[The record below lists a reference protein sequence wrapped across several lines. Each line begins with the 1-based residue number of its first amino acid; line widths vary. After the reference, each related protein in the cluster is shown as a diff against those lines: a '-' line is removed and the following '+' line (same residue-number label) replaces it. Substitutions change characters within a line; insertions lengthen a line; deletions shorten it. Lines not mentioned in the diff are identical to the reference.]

1 MPVTMTLRIGLKRCR
16 KDFVRMEI
24 TMEIL
29 QVVLF
34 SFVSLVV
41 MFITTRL
48 GGKRQISQMSIFDY
62 ANSITVG
69 SIAAE
74 MATNLESWY
83 RPFTALIVYGLVT
96 WLVHYGACK
105 SIWLRVLIDGHSIV
119 LMKHGNIRKEQLG
132 KAGIDLNEF
141 LAQARV
147 SGYHDLNELDSAI
160 LETNGQIS
168 FLPRSAYKPATATD
182 VGVSPAPASLW
193 YDLILDGKIMEGN
206 LTECGRDKSWL
217 LQKLHGEGIGQIG
230 EAFYAA
236 CDENGNFYACK
247 IG

>member
-1 MPVTMTLRIGLKRCR
+1 MNIA
-16 KDFVRMEI
+16 MEVG
-24 TMEIL
+24 
-29 QVVLF
+29 QVVIF
-34 SFVSLVV
+34 SLVSLAV
-41 MFITTRL
+41 MFATTRL

-83 RPFTALIVYGLVT
+83 RPFTALLVYGAVT

-105 SIWLRVLIDGHSIV
+105 SFWLRVLIDGRSIV
-119 LMKHGNIRKEQLG
+119 LMKNGVIRKKDLG
-132 KAGIDLNEF
+132 RAGIDLNEF

-147 SGYHDLNELDSAI
+147 SGYHNLNELESAV

-168 FLPRSAYKPATATD
+168 FLPRSEYRPATAQD
-182 VGVSPAPASLW
+182 VGQSPAPDSLW
-193 YDLILDGKIMEGN
+193 YDLILDGNVMENN
-206 LTECGRDKSWL
+206 LRECGRDKTWL
-217 LQKLHGEGIGQIG
+217 QNQLHSRGIGQIG

-236 CDENGNFYACK
+236 CDEAGNFYATRPE
-247 IG
+247 

>member
-1 MPVTMTLRIGLKRCR
+1 MLHYAAEIGK
-16 KDFVRMEI
+16 VA
-24 TMEIL
+24 
-29 QVVLF
+29 LF
-34 SFVSLVV
+34 SIVSLVT
-41 MFITTRL
+41 MFATTRL

-83 RPFTALIVYGLVT
+83 RPFTALLVYGAAA

-105 SIWLRVLIDGHSIV
+105 SLRLRLIVDGRTIV
-119 LMKHGNIRKEQLG
+119 LMKDGVIRKKEL
-132 KAGIDLNEF
+132 ARAAIDLNEF

-147 SGYHDLNELDSAI
+147 AGYHDLNAVQAAM

-168 FLPRSAYKPATATD
+168 FLPKSAQRPATAGD
-182 VGVSPAPASLW
+182 LGLSPPPASLW
-193 YDLILDGKIMEGN
+193 YDLVLDGKVMPQN
-206 LTECGRDKSWL
+206 LRESGRDESWL
-217 LQKLHGEGIGQIG
+217 RARLHSAGIGQTG

-236 CDENGNFYACK
+236 CDAAGNFFACR
-247 IG
+247 GE